1 MKIREFVI
9 RVRYGGLGDH
19 LLWSHLPR
27 IAKTAGGFQKVY
39 ISNRS
44 EYRQPDYKKLI
55 WELNPFVDGFCDS
68 DAECPAIPTIMP
80 GANCLDMMM
89 LAFGLDDGSR
99 FHEPEIFYSPK
110 IITQLQDKH
119 IFDPNYVSHA
129 GAISNRKLIRYLDE
143 SGPVDLQM
151 RARSKSYGLR
161 RDVPVLNSEGV
172 FNYCDVIAS
181 CRRFY
186 CLTSGGATLAAALRK
201 PSTVF
206 YGYGV
211 NRWFHHSP
219 QHKYVDVSMTCA
231 KLIRPAIRIFDKV
244 R

>member
-1 MKIREFVI
+1 MKEFVI

-27 IAKTAGGFQKVY
+27 IAKTVGGYEKVY
-39 ISNRS
+39 ISNFS
-44 EYRQPDYKKLI
+44 EYRHPDYKKLV
-55 WELNPFVDGFCDS
+55 WELNPLVDGFCDR
-68 DAECPAIPTIMP
+68 DGECPAITTIMP
-80 GANCLDMMM
+80 GANFLDMLM

-99 FHEPEIFYSPK
+99 FHEPEIFYSPR
-110 IITQLQDKH
+110 IITQLQDKCV
-119 IFDPNYVSHA
+119 FDPNYASHT
-129 GAISNRKLIRYLDE
+129 GAISSRKLIRYLDE

-151 RARSKSYGLR
+151 PTRVKSYGAR
-161 RDVPVLNSEGV
+161 RDVPILDSKGV
-172 FNYCDVIAS
+172 FHYCDVIAS

-211 NRWFHHSP
+211 SRCFHHSP
-219 QHKYVDVSMTCA
+219 QHKYVDVSMAFA
-231 KLIRPAIRIFDKV
+231 KLMYPAVRILDKIRC
-244 R
+244 